1 MAPKTS
7 STKTVILMPT
17 LHSPPVLGGFEI
29 FMQNLAERVPTDCEM
44 IVVTGQVAGAPK
56 KEVKGNLTI
65 YRDASL
71 YPLSDLSGSS
81 WLYML
86 TTLPMLVWR
95 SFYLTFKHKVNV
107 LHGIGFFGGL
117 ICLKLCYLT
126 GKSYVMT
133 IQSADFNIYH
143 PEATGSTTWVH
154 DWFERWIY
162 KKASRHHAV
171 SNDLC
176 KHYERQGVAG
186 KCDMIPNGIDTQKY
200 YPVSGEEK
208 EKIRRK
214 YNLPKDKFL
223 AVNISR
229 LEWKNGVADS
239 IKALVKL
246 PDVSLVVI
254 GDGSLRGKLKELVKE
269 LKLDDQVFFMGQ
281 IPFDEVGPLAASCD
295 LFIRVPLAEGFGISF
310 LEGLATGIP
319 VIGTNTGGVPD
330 IIQSGANGLLVE
342 PGDVEEI
349 SNAIKTIKDDGVLR
363 DKFVANGLKVIKEK
377 YDWGVISSQIYNLF
391 RSV

>member
-17 LHSPPVLGGFEI
+17 LHYPPVLGGFEI
-29 FMQNLAERVPTDCEM
+29 FMQNLAERAPERCEM

-56 KEVKGNLTI
+56 KEVKGNLTV

-86 TTLPMLVWR
+86 TTFPMLVWR
-95 SFYLTFKHKVNV
+95 SFFLIFKHKVTV
-107 LHGIGFFGGL
+107 MHGIGFFGGL
-117 ICLKLCYLT
+117 VCLKLRYLT
-126 GKSYVMT
+126 GKPYVMT

-154 DWFERWIY
+154 DWLERWIY

-176 KHYERQGVAG
+176 KHYARQGVAG
-186 KCDMIPNGIDTQKY
+186 TCDMIPNGIDTKKY
-200 YPVSGEEK
+200 YPISSEEK

-214 YNLPKDKFL
+214 YNLPQDKFL

-229 LEWKNGVADS
+229 LEWKNGVGDS
-239 IKALVKL
+239 IKALVEL

-254 GDGSLRGKLKELVKE
+254 GDGSLREDLKKLVSDLNLETR
-269 LKLDDQVFFMGQ
+269 VFFTGQ

-295 LFIRVPLAEGFGISF
+295 LFIRTPLAEGFGISF

-319 VIGTNTGGVPD
+319 VIGTDTGGVPD
-330 IIQSGANGLLVE
+330 IIQSGENGLLVE
-342 PGDVEEI
+342 PGDLPGI
-349 SNAIKTIKDDGVLR
+349 TRAIRMIKENNSLGE
-363 DKFVANGLKVIKEK
+363 KFVANGLKVIKEK